1 MGSTQEAKPKAENI
15 SGRIRNFDAGI
26 LGRETGAF
34 AGKKRNRINQRSI
47 FQTTKRQGSKPG
59 FVKLQKMLTRPQT
72 EELKRRIFSIRNEED
87 FNSLALE
94 IFRLHMACDTVY
106 SRFVRL
112 LHPGLEVESL
122 EHYRQIPFLPIEFFK
137 TRKIVLPGFPVLD
150 WFQSSG
156 TTSQGAVQSRHYL
169 CDLSLYEHCFNAA
182 FRLFWGEP
190 ADYAFLALLPNYME
204 QPHSSL
210 IYMMKGLMAQSRQAG
225 SGFYLHEPDK
235 IAGLLRQW
243 EGKNQK
249 TMLFGT
255 GYALLDLAESCPM
268 PLEHTIVLETGGMKG
283 RRREM
288 PKEELHQILRE
299 AFGLEAV
306 HSEYGMC
313 ELLSQA
319 YTVGDGLRFRCPP
332 WMKIL
337 IRQSQDPLRWEEE
350 GRSGGINVIDLGN
363 LFSCPFIAT
372 QDLGRILPDGCFEV
386 LGRFDYSDIRG
397 CNLMIE

>member
-1 MGSTQEAKPKAENI
+1 
-15 SGRIRNFDAGI
+15 
-26 LGRETGAF
+26 
-34 AGKKRNRINQRSI
+34 
-47 FQTTKRQGSKPG
+47 
-59 FVKLQKMLTRPQT
+59 
-72 EELKRRIFSIRNEED
+72 
-87 FNSLALE
+87 
-94 IFRLHMACDTVY
+94 
-106 SRFVRL
+106 
-112 LHPGLEVESL
+112 
-122 EHYRQIPFLPIEFFK
+122 
-137 TRKIVLPGFPVLD
+137 
-150 WFQSSG
+150 
-156 TTSQGAVQSRHYL
+156 
-169 CDLSLYEHCFNAA
+169 
-182 FRLFWGEP
+182 
-190 ADYAFLALLPNYME
+190 
-204 QPHSSL
+204 
-210 IYMMKGLMAQSRQAG
+210 
-225 SGFYLHEPDK
+225 
-235 IAGLLRQW
+235 
-243 EGKNQK
+243 
-249 TMLFGT
+249 MLFGT